1 MITRLCTAA
10 TAAVTIL
17 TLGGCGAGPF
27 AKAEPQS
34 SLVVRWSQADH
45 RDLKANDSAHPGLR
59 THLVA
64 TTEDRDDVLSDL
76 PASIP
81 ENDRR
86 QVEEIDLGSQ
96 VIVIGVYGKCTETS
110 HLTLDE
116 KFLRFV
122 VERDEDVN
130 CGWAPTQ
137 VEVWSVD
144 RTDLPTP
151 IMLRDQRGDPA

>member
-1 MITRLCTAA
+1 MRLRAAA
-10 TAAVTIL
+10 TAIATIL
-17 TLGGCGAGPF
+17 TLAGCGVGPF
-27 AKAEPQS
+27 AQTEPLS
-34 SLVVRWSQADH
+34 RRVVTWSQADH
-45 RDLKANDSAHPGLR
+45 PDLKANDKVHPALR

-64 TTEDRDDVLSDL
+64 TTEDRDDLLSDL

-81 ENDRR
+81 EDDRR
-86 QVEEIDLGSQ
+86 QVEAIDLEAQ
-96 VIVIGVYGKCTETS
+96 VIVLGVYGKCTETS

-122 VERDEDVN
+122 VERDVDVN